1 MKVTKLGAVGIALL
15 VLFLTWRQP
24 ILNVLGVSRHFL
36 SGVHSVIIM
45 VGGVYCLISRF
56 KNNKNWTHEDWVLIG
71 ILVAFLGCLF
81 SLPKVTL
88 AQAIYGYAYYV
99 FIPLYVYF
107 PYTRLYDRYSSLV
120 LNTVLVIYVLS
131 VIISVF
137 QFFEID
143 TGSVFATDES
153 VITKYSFF
161 GTVRVNGLVG
171 NFVNYACLS
180 YLVFLYALT
189 GSLTKSKKIYWL
201 LMLLSGLA
209 ILMTFTRAYIFLAG
223 FTCALIFIRY
233 FKISLILW
241 FSVVISVLSLAFSDF
256 MEPLLGVLMSEDRHT
271 QVSNQVRIE
280 QFQNTVTWLDKY
292 LFLGEG
298 TGFLLGPNEFKKQ
311 WVTDGLF
318 YMFIIELGT
327 VMAFIYLC
335 ILLVLILPVLK
346 LNIFSK
352 DLKQS
357 QLLAFLFLWSYLA
370 VAFINSAHAEFVTM
384 ISTYILVGLYL
395 RQKNNNGE
403 VSEYSG

>member
-171 NFVNYACLS
+171 NFVNYA
-180 YLVFLYALT
+180 
-189 GSLTKSKKIYWL
+189 W
-201 LMLLSGLA
+201 
-209 ILMTFTRAYIFLAG
+209 R
-223 FTCALIFIRY
+223 
-233 FKISLILW
+233 
-241 FSVVISVLSLAFSDF
+241 
-256 MEPLLGVLMSEDRHT
+256 
-271 QVSNQVRIE
+271 
-280 QFQNTVTWLDKY
+280 
-292 LFLGEG
+292 
-298 TGFLLGPNEFKKQ
+298 PN
-311 WVTDGLF
+311 W
-318 YMFIIELGT
+318 
-327 VMAFIYLC
+327 
-335 ILLVLILPVLK
+335 
-346 LNIFSK
+346 
-352 DLKQS
+352 
-357 QLLAFLFLWSYLA
+357 
-370 VAFINSAHAEFVTM
+370 
-384 ISTYILVGLYL
+384 
-395 RQKNNNGE
+395 
-403 VSEYSG
+403 